1 MLFRLLNVKT
11 FATHLF
17 LFLIIV
23 ACAAKLDTPQT
34 ESIKHLKHYS
44 GLSVPANRD
53 YWTNSGVNVDVGDNL
68 LVMASGTII
77 YWPKSKRKHPPSG
90 TLMVKIGDSDQ
101 MQYKSKFYK
110 TISTPG
116 DLKFFVPDRYHNDNT
131 GSFRI
136 HVFVIAKG
144 REIYL
149 PDILYDFA
157 AQNPGDE
164 AFKTQLNQLYLAN
177 ISDIKHKST
186 IELKQFW
193 VNTIS
198 NSLRT
203 DIVWELEKRGAI
215 DTLLYFLS
223 TFDKSHYKHADL
235 WDSATISNLTYILNS
250 IKRLEAPE
258 AIKPVS
264 KFLDNPKFKVRWQA
278 LETLG
283 AIKAPES
290 IDAISMALYDQDD
303 QIRLKVI
310 QSLER
315 VGHPKA
321 IEPLSILLADDNKDV
336 RIKAE
341 LALKKLGASK
351 GQILDWKRK
360 AKTITLDDLYKQKV
374 TYQKA
379 ISEKQALQ
387 AKLKSE
393 ADVKQKLEQSLVE
406 RDLALKKKEQLVQTL
421 YENERELKSKSTQ
434 LNIAQQQSEEYQKNL
449 EGLSKKVQSLNEEL
463 KQAKTQKATESA
475 REELD
480 KALEEKS
487 NLEQGATSSK
497 AKESVLL
504 KEIATLNALAE
515 KTRQDAE
522 DAKKELEDLRIRE
535 RQLAVQVDDLKQRLN
550 RGIAPIVVVAK
561 PQNDTR
567 VKVSTTVL
575 HVIALDDKGIS
586 QLDVVLNN
594 QPVKLTSTRGIKLS
608 KIDEKGE
615 NKKIDITERL
625 ELSYGA
631 NIIKIT
637 ATDTDGISTEEDI
650 TIIREKDYGEV
661 WAVVIGI
668 NQYPNVRKLKYAVND
683 AQAFKNYLKDYFG
696 VPNSNIFFLTD
707 QNATKVNIQRLLGT
721 KLKRKAS
728 REDTVIIFYAG
739 HGAVETDPAN
749 PDGDGFEKYLLPYD
763 ADLNDLYTTSI
774 SMDEIR
780 KIFQRI
786 IADRLIF
793 IADTCYSGA
802 SGGRTMLATKTRANL
817 SDKFFERISKG
828 KGRVIIS
835 SSSANEIS
843 KEDDSLQHG
852 IFTYFLLEGLKG
864 KADNDGD
871 GIITVSELFS
881 YLSRKVPKA
890 SDQDQHPVR
899 KGETE
904 GELVIGRTK

>member
-1 MLFRLLNVKT
+1 MLFRLLNTKT
-11 FATHLF
+11 FAMHLF
-17 LFLIIV
+17 LLLIFV
-23 ACAAKLDTPQT
+23 ACVAKLDVPKT
-34 ESIKHLKHYS
+34 ESIKNLKHYT

-53 YWTNSGVNVDVGDNL
+53 YWTSAGVKVEVGDNL
-68 LVMASGTII
+68 LIMASGTATI
-77 YWPKSKRKHPPSG
+77 SKYFVRESPSKA
-90 TLMVKIGDSDQ
+90 LMVKIGDSYP
-101 MQYKSKFYK
+101 MMYEPKFYK
-110 TISTPG
+110 TISTSG
-116 DLKFFVPDRYHNDNT
+116 ELKFIVPDKHHKDNA

-136 HVFVIAKG
+136 DVFVIAKG

-149 PDILYDFA
+149 SDILNDFL
-157 AQNPGDE
+157 AQNPEDE
-164 AFKTQLNQLYLAN
+164 VFKTQLDQLYLAN
-177 ISDIKHKST
+177 IKEIKHKST
-186 IELKQFW
+186 IELETIWK
-193 VNTIS
+193 NTIS
-198 NSLRT
+198 NHLRT
-203 DIVWELEKRGAI
+203 DIVWELEKRGSI
-215 DTLLYFLS
+215 DSLINILS

-264 KFLDNPKFKVRWQA
+264 KFLENPKFKVRWQA

-283 AIKAPES
+283 AIKAPKS

-310 QSLER
+310 QSLES

-321 IEPLSILLADDNKDV
+321 MEPLSILLADDNKDV

-341 LALKKLGASK
+341 LTLKKLGASE
-351 GQILDWKRK
+351 GQISDWKKK

-387 AKLKSE
+387 ARLKSE

-406 RDLALKKKEQLVQTL
+406 GDLALKKKEQLVQTL
-421 YENERELKSKSTQ
+421 YENERELKSKLAQ
-434 LNIAQQQSEEYQKNL
+434 LNIAQQQSQEYQENL
-449 EGLSKKVQSLNEEL
+449 ERLSKKVQLLNEEL
-463 KQAKTQKATESA
+463 KQAKTQKDTENA
-475 REELD
+475 KEELD

-487 NLEQGATSSK
+487 SLEKEATSSK

-504 KEIATLNALAE
+504 NEIATLNALAE

-522 DAKKELEDLRIRE
+522 IAQKEIEDLRIRE
-535 RQLAVQVDDLKQRLN
+535 KQLAAQVDDLKRRLN
-550 RGIAPIVVVAK
+550 RGIAPIIVVAK
-561 PQNDTR
+561 PQNDTI
-567 VKVSTTVL
+567 VKLPTTVL
-575 HVIALDDKGIS
+575 HVIAVDDKGIS
-586 QLDVVLNN
+586 QLNVTLNN
-594 QPVKLTSTRGIKLS
+594 RPVKLTSTRGIELS
-608 KIDEKGE
+608 KIDERRE
-615 NKKIDITERL
+615 SKKIDITERL

-631 NIIKIT
+631 NIIKIS
-637 ATDTDGISTEEDI
+637 ATDTDGISIKEDI

-668 NQYPNVRKLKYAVND
+668 NQYPNARKLKYAVND
-683 AQAFKNYLKDYFG
+683 AQAFKNYLKDYIG
-696 VPNSNIFFLTD
+696 VPDSNIFFLTD
-707 QNATKVNIQRLLGT
+707 QNATKENIQRLLGT

-739 HGAVETDPAN
+739 HGAIETDPAN
-749 PDGDGFEKYLLPYD
+749 PDGDGFEKYLLPYN

-774 SMDEIR
+774 SMDEIQ

-786 IADRLIF
+786 LAERLIF

-802 SGGRTMLATKTRANL
+802 SGGRTMLAAKTRASL
-817 SDKFFERISKG
+817 SDRFYDRISKG
-828 KGRVIIS
+828 RGRVIIS
-835 SSSANEIS
+835 SCSANEVS

-852 IFTYFLLEGLKG
+852 IFSYYMLEGLKG
-864 KADNDGD
+864 KADQDGD

-881 YLSRKVPKA
+881 YICRKVPEA
-890 SDQDQHPVR
+890 SAQDQHPVR